1 MNFTCAICTD
11 LLTPPDDIFRTPC
24 GHIFHFTC
32 LSEWLRRSPTC
43 PQCREKTPSHKIHR
57 LYFNFCNNDHITDE
71 ILSLRDKVNKLT
83 CQLAQKVKDIKY
95 YSEKAETIEK
105 QIPGKKRETQDLLQT
120 IDKMKQQ
127 LNYIRKQAS
136 ETDSLK
142 KTNKQLR
149 KKLEIIQTLRKAFQ
163 KDIDDMDTG
172 TADNNFCIMMR
183 KEINSVDLSSNMKSL
198 QQKLSKTTMEKE
210 FLSEDTST
218 KFVTLLCKHNLKYC
232 IYFSLH
238 LLASSFFPYA
248 SYSI

>member
-149 KKLEIIQTLRKAFQ
+149 KKLEMKYFHPNMFELPLPFCFIRECIAYIYIITFACIFLLIKCVYNVWTYMLIITYYLSQYT
-163 KDIDDMDTG
+163 
-172 TADNNFCIMMR
+172 NF
-183 KEINSVDLSSNMKSL
+183 KKSIP
-198 QQKLSKTTMEKE
+198 ER
-210 FLSEDTST
+210 
-218 KFVTLLCKHNLKYC
+218 Y
-232 IYFSLH
+232 
-238 LLASSFFPYA
+238 
-248 SYSI
+248 